1 MEVIDLTTESYEVID
16 LTAEDDD
23 DGVYGPTSPCY
34 SPDDGAYS
42 PTSPC
47 YSPDDGVYGPTSPCY
62 SPDDG
67 VYGPTWPSYG
77 PTSPCYTPN
86 TPTAQTMAPTAPP
99 RHAMA
104 AWNKIKSNQIF
115 YFSNPLNVSNPF
127 LHFDCSH
134 NPPDIIHQTYIPTYI
149 LDIPTYIY
157 IYTLDIYTYTY
168 ILDIPTLQTLTQTPR
183 LPVYLLLIQSGSVL
197 NHLQ

>member
-1 MEVIDLTTESYEVID
+1 MAS
-16 LTAEDDD
+16 TAPPRHATAQTMA
-23 DGVYGPTSPCY
+23 PTAPPRHATAQTMASTAPPRHATAQTMA
-34 SPDDGAYS
+34 STAPPGH
-42 PTSPC
+42 PTAP
-47 YSPDDGVYGPTSPCY
+47 PRHATP
-62 SPDDG
+62 
-67 VYGPTWPSYG
+67 PSRH
-77 PTSPCYTPN
+77 
-86 TPTAQTMAPTAPP
+86 PTAQTMAPTAPP